1 MSNDT
6 PPPSAADVSEDP
18 EAPPPGWGTDDRI
31 SFSKETGKYLQTNDD
46 GSEMEYNSKFKAWM
60 PVVIIPIRRLILLLQ
75 IYDDELAAQQ
85 SAYSV
90 AGVDETA
97 PIQRPKKRKKKQT
110 NYTGDNNEKRP
121 KQDNEEEKPRRER
134 HSTSV
139 YVSNLPLDISA
150 AEVQEYFAKCGVI
163 AEDASG
169 SKRVKLYYDEDG
181 KFKGDALVTYF
192 KPESVP
198 LALQLLDETELTRAD
213 GRPSPLIRVQ
223 VVSRIDLYNG

>member
-1 MSNDT
+1 
-6 PPPSAADVSEDP
+6 V
-18 EAPPPGWGTDDRI
+18 
-31 SFSKETGKYLQTNDD
+31 
-46 GSEMEYNSKFKAWM
+46 
-60 PVVIIPIRRLILLLQ
+60 
-75 IYDDELAAQQ
+75 YDDELAAQQ

-97 PIQRPKKRKKKQT
+97 PIERRKKRKKKQT
-110 NYTGDNNEKRP
+110 DYTGGNNEKRA
-121 KQDNEEEKPRRER
+121 KEENEQGKPRRER
-134 HSTSV
+134 HSTSI

-150 AEVQEYFAKCGVI
+150 TEVQEYFTKCGVI

-198 LALQLLDETELTRAD
+198 LALQLLDETELIRAE
-213 GRPSPLIRVQ
+213 GRRSSLIRVQ
-223 VVSRIDLYNG
+223 VVSQVSYTG